1 MVTSKI
7 KKQTPSDFII
17 YSNTILAII
26 EFITIIIIVIYDA
39 CVYDVFFF

>member
-26 EFITIIIIVIYDA
+26 EFITIIIVIYDA